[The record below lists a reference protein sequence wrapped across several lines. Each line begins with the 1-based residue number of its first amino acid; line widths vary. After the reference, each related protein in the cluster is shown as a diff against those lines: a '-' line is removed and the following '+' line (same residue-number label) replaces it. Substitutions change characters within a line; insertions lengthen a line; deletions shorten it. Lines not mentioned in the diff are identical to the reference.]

1 MSSISLMD
9 IILTENYL
17 GYKILTDNTPY
28 ITKCINETCLVF
40 NKISKED
47 IEFEVE
53 EELTINLSEKNECEL
68 MAKEDVNVNIS
79 V

>member
-1 MSSISLMD
+1 MSSNSLMD

-47 IEFEVE
+47 IDKHCE
-53 EELTINLSEKNECEL
+53 EYYKILLPKKWKKLLKTKCLQY
-68 MAKEDVNVNIS
+68 
-79 V
+79 